1 MPSECWSFHPAYR
14 SMTHTAAFC
23 WMLAITLIY
32 LPSESIY
39 SNSWGNMNPIHAFQ
53 PHSYRLHRLCAA
65 YFNLYQPKANISK
78 RTHSTATACDYCSSN
93 SIKPSRH
100 LTAPSFIM
108 HANAWCLQRHS
119 QSPGIPLTALIKAV
133 AAHEKKKFFRNDLIN
148 HQTLPPTHP
157 HPPNTLLLFILSPF
171 LSNSGADAEVCS
183 IIFFFPPTL
192 QHK

>member
-1 MPSECWSFHPAYR
+1 MPFS
-14 SMTHTAAFC
+14 HTRIGSTVC
-23 WMLAITLIY
+23 VQHTLIY
-32 LPSESIY
+32 
-39 SNSWGNMNPIHAFQ
+39 
-53 PHSYRLHRLCAA
+53 
-65 YFNLYQPKANISK
+65 ISPK
-78 RTHSTATACDYCSSN
+78 RTFQREHIPTGCDYCSSN

-148 HQTLPPTHP
+148 HQTLPPTHA
-157 HPPNTLLLFILSPF
+157 HPPNTPLLFILSPF

-183 IIFFFPPTL
+183 IIFFSLRRCNTSSLVLPLTSPDFN
-192 QHK
+192 